1 MPRRVTDNP
10 KLNRYE
16 LPVDGDTA
24 FASYHRQGDVLVVF
38 HSEVPRH
45 VAGRGLGTALVK
57 GMLDDVRLRGLKVEP
72 RCSFVAGF
80 FREHAEYRDLLQ
92 N

>member
-1 MPRRVTDNP
+1 MPQRVKDNP

-16 LPVDGDTA
+16 MPVDGDTA
-24 FASYHRQGDVLVVF
+24 FASYRRIGDVLVVF
-38 HSEVPRH
+38 YSEVPRPMS
-45 VAGRGLGTALVK
+45 GRGLGTALVK
-57 GMLDDVRLRGLKVEP
+57 GMLDDVRTRGLKVEP
-72 RCSFVAGF
+72 SCSFVAAF